1 MGGGEYENIL
11 HTPHGEYKNILHPPY
26 GEYENILHPCILPGC
41 SIEKDKEL

>member
-26 GEYENILHPCILPGC
+26 GEYKNILHPCLFDSAFLP
-41 SIEKDKEL
+41 